1 MKREPKR
8 TGPYTGYLGWDLKHL
23 GPKGEWGADKLDA
36 EGKLSLEEIF
46 QARDEFEGLR
56 EQYARAQTEEERE
69 RIFRR
74 ALELANT
81 KLPSIAVTA
90 EINY

>member
-1 MKREPKR
+1 MRPKR
-8 TGPYTGYLGWDLKHL
+8 TGPYTGYLGWDLMHL
-23 GPKGEWGADKLDA
+23 GPKGEWGADKLDR

-46 QARDEFEGLR
+46 EAEDEFERLR
-56 EQYARAQTEEERE
+56 EEYARAETLQERE

-74 ALELANT
+74 AVGLVNT
-81 KLPSIAVTA
+81 RLPSDAVTA